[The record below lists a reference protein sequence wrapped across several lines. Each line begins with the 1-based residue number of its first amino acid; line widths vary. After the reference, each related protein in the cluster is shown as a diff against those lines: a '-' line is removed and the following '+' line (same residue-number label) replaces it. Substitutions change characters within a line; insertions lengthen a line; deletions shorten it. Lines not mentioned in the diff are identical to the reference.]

1 MKEKEG
7 ANVIGGGLRRET
19 WIHPGDGRRVRRTTS
34 AATANEA
41 RLSHTSDLEELSQLT
56 SVEVSVP
63 LVTCNREACILD
75 GAPLPVDREIRSI
88 RSFSKSYDVASMM
101 SRAHCSQLLQRIGES
116 QNYRIHVDV
125 CTFLFSF
132 LLSQAK
138 LVNIVVIER
147 RAITASF

>member
-56 SVEVSVP
+56 SVEVSIP
-63 LVTCNREACILD
+63 LANFAAKRAFSITMTRLFQPSARFDRCRL
-75 GAPLPVDREIRSI
+75 PLMPLIDRLNDIDRSDDI
-88 RSFSKSYDVASMM
+88 AYYPRY
-101 SRAHCSQLLQRIGES
+101 QRITMD
-116 QNYRIHVDV
+116 NHRIHVNA
-125 CTFLFSF
+125 SF
-132 LLSQAK
+132 LSPLAS
-138 LVNIVVIER
+138 
-147 RAITASF
+147 RAC